1 MTIKPQ
7 LKFPLEHTIRY
18 GMGPAMESAYWLGF
32 GLSLSAAVIH
42 GWLGGREILGPVCR
56 APLRSLVRGTVE
68 VVWHVITWQLLLL
81 AAGFLLLALAG
92 PKAPTL
98 LGWALALHSGGYA
111 LVFLSF
117 SRRLSLLIAA
127 LFAAVLGQR
136 G

>member
-18 GMGPAMESAYWLGF
+18 GMGLAMESAYWLGF

-42 GWLGGREILGPVCR
+42 GWLGGRESLGPVCR

-81 AAGFLLLALAG
+81 AAGSCCSRSRG
-92 PKAPTL
+92 PTL
-98 LGWALALHSGGYA
+98 QRSSAG
-111 LVFLSF
+111 
-117 SRRLSLLIAA
+117 LLRCTAA
-127 LFAAVLGQR
+127 ATR
-136 G
+136 SCS